1 MEEIGKE
8 EVYYI
13 LGIDGNPLIYAKI
26 MKGIDDMHDRQGMSY
41 VDILRELYLSLKDEF
56 IDSLQISGFR
66 S

>member
-13 LGIDGNPLIYAKI
+13 LGIEGNPLIYASV
-26 MKGIDDMHDRQGMSY
+26 MKNIDVMHDQKGMSY
-41 VDILRELYLSLKDEF
+41 VEILRDIYLSLKDQL
-56 IDSLQISGFR
+56 IDTLNSDGFR